1 MWKRFK
7 ELVELLVNLQKLAP
21 LLLGTLVIV
30 VSIVAGLAGIGR
42 LSVQINL
49 PLPVIIAV
57 SALALYPVAKFVQWW
72 FRPLKPFG
80 YSGLL
85 WRPSHLSF
93 GFPIPLCPHENCG
106 CEVFCEGK
114 PPPALQF
121 IGVGT
126 SNRIVTEETFIYECP
141 IHGRVGGIPNEDVAV
156 LQRKAKLLQSRPKQ
170 K

>member
-49 PLPVIIAV
+49 SLPVIIAV

-72 FRPLKPFG
+72 FRPLKPFS

-85 WRPSHLSF
+85 WSQRDPWSES
-93 GFPIPLCPHENCG
+93 
-106 CEVFCEGK
+106 
-114 PPPALQF
+114 PALELPILQGVRRQF
-121 IGVGT
+121 
-126 SNRIVTEETFIYECP
+126 R
-141 IHGRVGGIPNEDVAV
+141 
-156 LQRKAKLLQSRPKQ
+156 
-170 K
+170 